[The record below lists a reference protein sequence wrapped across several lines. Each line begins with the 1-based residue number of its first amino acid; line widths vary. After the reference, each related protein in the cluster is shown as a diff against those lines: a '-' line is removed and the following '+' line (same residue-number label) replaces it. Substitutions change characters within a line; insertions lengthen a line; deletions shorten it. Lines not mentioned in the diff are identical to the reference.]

1 MGSIKASKN
10 GEFKSQVPHVMLHL
24 NPGVARH
31 QNLHIQKLDKLKNKV
46 CTIRQVIEKNC
57 LDYYMQLHK

>member
-46 CTIRQVIEKNC
+46 CTVRQKSEEKSLQNC
-57 LDYYMQLHK
+57 MKY

>member
-46 CTIRQVIEKNC
+46 CKVRIKSDVKK
-57 LDYYMQLHK
+57 L